1 MLRSVVCPAVCGFA
15 WVAVA
20 GAAGVDFTRDIEPIF
35 RAKCYSC
42 HGPDQQLGRLR
53 LDSKTVAFANGVSG
67 KRIVPHKA
75 QASMLYSRVAG
86 AAELPRMPLGG
97 KLADAEIE
105 LIARWIDEGAAW
117 PDDGG
122 AAAGLKRHWA
132 FVPPERPPAPR
143 AARNDWAVNP
153 IDRFVLARL
162 EQERL
167 APSPRASKETLLRRL
182 SLDLIGLPPTL
193 DEIDAYLHDD
203 GEDAYQKQVRRLL
216 DSPHYGERWGRYW
229 LDAARYAD
237 SDGFEKDKPRKVWF
251 YRDWVVK
258 ALNRDMPY
266 DRFVIEQIAGDL
278 LPNATQDQVVATG
291 FLRNSMINEEG
302 GANPEQFRMEA
313 MFDRMDAVG
322 KAVLGLTVQC
332 AQCHNHKFDPISQED
347 YYRIFAFLNNSHEAM
362 QAVYTPE
369 EQQLRARIFSEI
381 AALEQ
386 DLQRRAP
393 DWRQRMAAWERE
405 IADNQ
410 PDWHVLDA
418 AIELGSGE
426 KYEIQP
432 DKSILAQ
439 GYAPTRSVVSP
450 EARTDLQGIRAVRL
464 ELLTDPRL
472 RLGGPGRSFMGSAA
486 LTEFEIEA
494 APADDPEKK
503 KKLKI
508 ASATADV
515 NPPMSEVDL
524 FLFPDKDNKRRVLG
538 EVDFAIDGFE
548 MSAWSIDGGPGRRNQ
563 PRKAVFQLAKPPAI
577 DGPIVLTF
585 NLVMKHGGWNS
596 DDNQSL
602 NLGRY
607 RFSVTT
613 DENAVADPLP
623 AAVRHI
629 VSQVPRERRMP
640 EQEAAVFRFWR
651 TQVPEWEDENRT
663 IEALWAQHPEGS
675 TQLVLSERAA
685 PRMTHVL
692 QRGDFLRPVEQVRP
706 GAPAFLHPLKT
717 AGREPTRLDFA
728 RWLVDRD
735 SPTTAR
741 AIVNRIWQGHFGI
754 GLVETA
760 EDLGRQAPAP
770 SHPEL
775 LDWLAVELMENDWSL
790 KRIHRLIVSSETY
803 RQSSKAA
810 PELYARDPRNRLLAR
825 GARFRVDG
833 EAVRDAALAASGLLN
848 PRIGGEPVYPPA
860 PEFLF
865 LPPVSYGPKRW
876 YVETGPE
883 RYRRSLYTFRY
894 RSVPY
899 PVLDTFD
906 TPNGNFACVKRDRSN
921 TPLQALATLNET
933 LFFEAA
939 RALGRRTVE
948 DGGGADA
955 ERMDYAFRRVLTRR
969 PSVAEKTELLA
980 LLNAQKER
988 IAAGGLDAWRLTAAD
1003 RGSLPAAQAGE
1014 LAAWTAVSRVLLNLD
1029 ETITRE

>member
-1 MLRSVVCPAVCGFA
+1 
-15 WVAVA
+15 
-20 GAAGVDFTRDIEPIF
+20 
-35 RAKCYSC
+35 
-42 HGPDQQLGRLR
+42 
-53 LDSKTVAFANGVSG
+53 
-67 KRIVPHKA
+67 
-75 QASMLYSRVAG
+75 
-86 AAELPRMPLGG
+86 MPLGG

-122 AAAGLKRHWA
+122 AAAGLKRPLG
-132 FVPPERPPAPR
+132 VRPAGEAAR
-143 AARNDWAVNP
+143 AARRAQRLGRKS
-153 IDRFVLARL
+153 DRPFVLARL

-167 APSPRASKETLLRRL
+167 APSPRASKETLLRGL

-332 AQCHNHKFDPISQED
+332 AQCHNHKFDPIRKKTTTASSPSSTT
-347 YYRIFAFLNNSHEAM
+347 RTRRCRRSIRPKSSNCG
-362 QAVYTPE
+362 
-369 EQQLRARIFSEI
+369 ARIFSEI

-426 KYEIQP
+426 KYEMQP

-472 RLGGPGRSFMGSAA
+472 RLAGPGRSFMGPAGADRVSRSKP
-486 LTEFEIEA
+486 
-494 APADDPEKK
+494 PADDPEKK

-548 MSAWSIDGGPGRRNQ
+548 MSAWSSIDGGPGRRNQ
-563 PRKAVFQLAKPPAI
+563 PRKAVFQLAKPAEI
-577 DGPIVLTF
+577 DGPVVLTF

-629 VSQVPRERRMP
+629 VSQVPRERRTP

-692 QRGDFLRPVEQVRP
+692 QRGDFLRPVERVQP

-717 AGREPTRLDFA
+717 AGRETTRLDFA
-728 RWLVDRD
+728 VGWW
-735 SPTTAR
+735 TAIR
-741 AIVNRIWQGHFGI
+741 RRRRGRSSTAFGR
-754 GLVETA
+754 GTSA
-760 EDLGRQAPAP
+760 SSGRNPRRDLGRQAPAP

-810 PELYARDPRNRLLAR
+810 PELYARDPPEPSAGARRAVPRGRRGRARRGFGRERPAQPADRRRAGLPSCAGIPVPAAGELRPQALVRRNRAGTLSPVALYVPLPLGSLS
-825 GARFRVDG
+825 GARYVRHP
-833 EAVRDAALAASGLLN
+833 ERQLRLRQARPLEYAVAGPRYAERNPVLRSCARARPAHGRGRRRRCRTHGLRLPPRLDAAPEHSGENRAVGAAQH
-848 PRIGGEPVYPPA
+848 
-860 PEFLF
+860 PE
-865 LPPVSYGPKRW
+865 
-876 YVETGPE
+876 
-883 RYRRSLYTFRY
+883 
-894 RSVPY
+894 
-899 PVLDTFD
+899 
-906 TPNGNFACVKRDRSN
+906 
-921 TPLQALATLNET
+921 
-933 LFFEAA
+933 
-939 RALGRRTVE
+939 
-948 DGGGADA
+948 
-955 ERMDYAFRRVLTRR
+955 
-969 PSVAEKTELLA
+969 
-980 LLNAQKER
+980 ER
-988 IAAGGLDAWRLTAAD
+988 IAAGGLDAWRLTATD